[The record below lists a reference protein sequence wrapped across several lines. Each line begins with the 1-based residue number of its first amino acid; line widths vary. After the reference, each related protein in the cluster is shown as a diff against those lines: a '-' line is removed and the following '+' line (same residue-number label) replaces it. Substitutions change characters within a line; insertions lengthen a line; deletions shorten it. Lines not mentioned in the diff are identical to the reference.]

1 MMSIKRLFAISRK
14 EFRHITRDV
23 RTLLLVL
30 IAPAFLL
37 MMLSYVF
44 AFDVDKFPLVVLD
57 QDRTDVSRGYISDLT
72 GDGTFEIVTY
82 LESYNDIERL
92 MLAGRAKVAIVIPHG
107 TTDKLQAGHAA
118 EVQAVIDGVDS
129 ITGQAAAA
137 QLDQRTRLFSLKLL
151 PVARVH
157 PIGSIDIRT
166 LAWYNPSIKSVYS
179 MVPGLIGVV
188 LIMPTLAL
196 ALAFAREKEL
206 GSFEGLAATP
216 IRGYEYIFGKALTYL
231 GFALISMAPI
241 LLAALGWFHV
251 PLQGTVSELAAVTV
265 IYLCATFGLAL
276 LAVNFV
282 KSQQAAMLIMILV
295 FFIPSFFLTGLIV
308 PIDTSS
314 PVMSIVSGI
323 LPASHYVV
331 LARGVFLKGL
341 PLLEFASPIG
351 ILLVIGFVTW
361 LLSLVIFK
369 KRIS

>member
-1 MMSIKRLFAISRK
+1 MSLKRLFAISRK
-14 EFRHITRDV
+14 EFHHITRDP

-30 IAPAFLL
+30 IAPAFMLL
-37 MMLSYVF
+37 MLAYVF

-57 QDRTDVSRGYISDLT
+57 QDRTAVSRQYVSDLT

-82 LESYNDIERL
+82 LESYDEIERL
-92 MLAGRAKVAIVIPHG
+92 MQAGRAKVALVIPHG
-107 TTDKLQAGHAA
+107 ATDKLQAGRAA

-137 QLDQRTRLFSLKLL
+137 QLELRSRLFSLQLL
-151 PVARVH
+151 PAASSH

-166 LAWYNPSIKSVYS
+166 LAWYNPAIKSLYS

-196 ALAFAREKEL
+196 ALAFAREREL

-216 IRGYEYIFGKALTYL
+216 IRGYEYIFGKMLTYL
-231 GFALISMAPI
+231 GFALLSMIPI
-241 LLAALGWFHV
+241 LIAALGWFHV
-251 PLQGTVSELAAVTV
+251 PLRGPLIELALVTL
-265 IYLCATFGLAL
+265 IYLLATFGLAL
-276 LAVNFV
+276 LAANFV

-308 PIDTSS
+308 PVDTRS
-314 PVMSIVSGI
+314 PVMAVISGI

-341 PLLEFASPIG
+341 PLAEFASPIA
-351 ILLVIGFVTW
+351 ILLVIGFTT
-361 LLSLVIFK
+361 LTASLVIFK